1 MVGLFPRSKLV
12 GFYSIGPRRDA
23 RRRGTVPSQCQSPR
37 ESGQG
42 NGADDGQTRAKKGV
56 ARLGLIKTSF
66 TRVAWLISCN
76 TCNDG
81 IIVIDIIILTID
93 MYLLFIRLITYIVHY
108 RMSLL

>member
-1 MVGLFPRSKLV
+1 MVGLFPRSKSV

-56 ARLGLIKTSF
+56 ARLGLIKSF
-66 TRVAWLISCN
+66 MRVVWLISCN

-81 IIVIDIIILTID
+81 IMVIDIIILTID

>member
-1 MVGLFPRSKLV
+1 MVGLFPRSKSV

-76 TCNDG
+76 DG

-93 MYLLFIRLITYIVHY
+93 MYLLFISLIIYIVHY
-108 RMSLL
+108 RISLL